1 MPGKPV
7 LKIIMFPKQLPEISP
22 WSKLVFT
29 PLKGTKF
36 SDNPKFSPYTA
47 PCTCKRSNDE
57 HDDQYQYGIHTCMYI
72 FIHSFQMLYQILL
85 FILWNYKSKNL

>member
-36 SDNPKFSPYTA
+36 SDNPKFNPYTA

-57 HDDQYQYGIHTCMYI
+57 HDNQYQYGYIYLYIHFRCYI
-72 FIHSFQMLYQILL
+72 SDTPVYTVELAGHV
-85 FILWNYKSKNL
+85 